1 MLELHA
7 VQCFPTQLGD
17 ADRITRALAIGE
29 EWLGAD
35 HLAVKALRLGV
46 AVHHGALPRPFLSE
60 LETLL
65 AEKELKMV
73 IASPTLAQ
81 GIDLSCSALLFQS
94 IHRGS
99 ELIPPDEFANVMGRA
114 GRAYVDLDGV
124 AVYPIFDTTQ
134 QKYRLSEFN
143 RLLSDSQQR
152 TMQSGILLLINRL
165 AELLAEK
172 LGTNLEGV
180 MEYILNETGPWVKR
194 SASPQKEDAA
204 RDDLIESHLADLDTA
219 ILATIDGSKR

>member
-1 MLELHA
+1 
-7 VQCFPTQLGD
+7 
-17 ADRITRALAIGE
+17 
-29 EWLGAD
+29 
-35 HLAVKALRLGV
+35 LGV

-204 RDDLIESHLADLDTA
+204 RDDL
-219 ILATIDGSKR
+219 R